1 VLLGLNSMR
10 AGLLTRFMGVLGIIC
25 GAALVLLPQNPIVV
39 FWLLAL
45 AALFARRWP
54 QGMPP
59 AWETGTA
66 VPWPSSAEVA
76 ERRAAARGDAPARPE
91 PVSEDG
97 PSASHSASKKRK
109 RKRRR

>member
-1 VLLGLNSMR
+1 V
-10 AGLLTRFMGVLGIIC
+10 I
-25 GAALVLLPQNPIVV
+25 V

-59 AWETGTA
+59 AWETGIA

-76 ERRAAARGDAPARPE
+76 EQRAAARGDAPEPRRAPE
-91 PVSEDG
+91 PEADALSESG
-97 PSASHSASKKRK
+97 QNASQSASKKRK